1 MVTWLAFKGLVML
14 YNCEHDIKV
23 TKIGKGWNIRCFRN
37 EVIVEEI
44 RVFAKVDIGVAIK
57 EALRWEDKMGAIS
70 KMATESRERLNSK
83 PHQGY
88 SKTPQRIKV

>member
-1 MVTWLAFKGLVML
+1 MYENDVK
-14 YNCEHDIKV
+14 HDIKV

-57 EALRWEDKMGAIS
+57 EALRWEDKIGAIS
-70 KMATESRERLNSK
+70 RMAMYSRKRLNRK

-88 SKTPQRIKV
+88 DKPWRKIK